1 MTGKK
6 IQKVQPIAASN
17 LGADVKVKENVVDGR
32 STEGD
37 ILFPVPG
44 LQPAW
49 RRSDGQMA
57 SFPKMLDPFRM
68 AGRGASAL
76 TAVSPFPC
84 HISIDRALGI
94 RLLHG
99 LLGEEHG
106 GETG

>member
-6 IQKVQPIAASN
+6 IQKAQPIAASN

-32 STEGD
+32 SAEGD
-37 ILFPVPG
+37 VLFPALGVP
-44 LQPAW
+44 PAW
-49 RRSDGQMA
+49 PRSDGQMA
-57 SFPKMLDPFRM
+57 SFPKMLDPLRT

-99 LLGEEHG
+99 LLGEERRE
-106 GETG
+106 ETG